1 MNYVIAYDL
10 GTTGNKA
17 TLYSV
22 AGELKASSFCDYRTF
37 HPGPNQVEQDPE
49 EWWLSIKKTTSELLA
64 RAGVAV
70 DDIKAISFSGQMMG
84 TVPVD
89 RNGNALRRAIIW
101 ADQRS
106 VEQSARLEKLGNDAV
121 YRLTGSRITPTYSGP
136 KIAWIKDNER
146 EIYDKAFK
154 FLIAKDYIVSRFTGE
169 FGTEPS
175 DASMTLLFDIKKW
188 SWSEDLAEALQLDM
202 KKFPDVFPSTS
213 VVSTILPAV
222 AAELGLSE
230 KTLVVRGGGDGAC
243 ACLGAGVVSEDEAY
257 LYLGSS
263 SWISTC
269 SREPLFDRE
278 SRTFNFAYP
287 IEGFCCPTGTMQA
300 GGASYHWAKDAL
312 CKMEEEKGRSLGLS
326 AFTLMDDLIDATEP
340 GSGNLIFLPY
350 ILGERSPR
358 WNINA
363 RGAFIG
369 LSSTHRKSDMLR
381 SVLEGVGFNLKIIL
395 DILESNGKF
404 NKIRL
409 IGGGA
414 KGRNWK
420 QIIADIF
427 DRTVTIPEYL
437 EEATSMGAAIIGAVG
452 AGEMVLQEASKFV
465 KDVQVITPRRE
476 AHERYERVFEVF
488 EKSYQSLL
496 EVYEDLSK
504 LS

>member
-1 MNYVIAYDL
+1 
-10 GTTGNKA
+10 
-17 TLYSV
+17 
-22 AGELKASSFCDYRTF
+22 
-37 HPGPNQVEQDPE
+37 
-49 EWWLSIKKTTSELLA
+49 
-64 RAGVAV
+64 
-70 DDIKAISFSGQMMG
+70 
-84 TVPVD
+84 
-89 RNGNALRRAIIW
+89 
-101 ADQRS
+101 
-106 VEQSARLEKLGNDAV
+106 
-121 YRLTGSRITPTYSGP
+121 
-136 KIAWIKDNER
+136 
-146 EIYDKAFK
+146 
-154 FLIAKDYIVSRFTGE
+154 
-169 FGTEPS
+169 
-175 DASMTLLFDIKKW
+175 
-188 SWSEDLAEALQLDM
+188 
-202 KKFPDVFPSTS
+202 
-213 VVSTILPAV
+213 
-222 AAELGLSE
+222 
-230 KTLVVRGGGDGAC
+230 
-243 ACLGAGVVSEDEAY
+243 
-257 LYLGSS
+257 
-263 SWISTC
+263 
-269 SREPLFDRE
+269 
-278 SRTFNFAYP
+278 
-287 IEGFCCPTGTMQA
+287 
-300 GGASYHWAKDAL
+300 
-312 CKMEEEKGRSLGLS
+312 
-326 AFTLMDDLIDATEP
+326 MDDLIDATEP